1 MARLIVFAVS
11 NESHSVDVEGRLLVF
26 VSVSRAS
33 DGQPVTGL
41 GLDNFRIA
49 SSLGSVLD
57 PRLAVVSEVE
67 WEPGSQEPSGCYR
80 LSIERGRT
88 SMGKSEPSGQWMK
101 GEWYAFGIQV
111 RVFEMHSIDGQ
122 SVEVPVDWGQVVLQ
136 VGSLG
141 T

>member
-1 MARLIVFAVS
+1 MARLIVSAVS
-11 NESHSVDVEGRLLVF
+11 NESHSVDVVGRLLVF

-57 PRLAVVSEVE
+57 PRLALVSEVE
-67 WEPGSQEPSGCYR
+67 WEPASQEPSGCYR
-80 LSIERGRT
+80 LSIERGRLAA
-88 SMGKSEPSGQWMK
+88 GESELSGAWLK
-101 GEWYAFGIQV
+101 GESYAFGIQV
-111 RVFEMHSIDGQ
+111 RVFETHLIDGQ
-122 SVEVPVDWGQVVLQ
+122 SVEVPVDWGQVVLR
-136 VGSLG
+136 VSSLG